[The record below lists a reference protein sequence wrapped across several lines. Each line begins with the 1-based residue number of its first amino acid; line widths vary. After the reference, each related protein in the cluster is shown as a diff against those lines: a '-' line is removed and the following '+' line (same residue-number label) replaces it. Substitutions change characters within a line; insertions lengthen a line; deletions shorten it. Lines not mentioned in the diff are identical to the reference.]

1 MTKAR
6 LQIDWRRALIPLS
19 LGTMMFLYFYFK
31 APVWVLAIFVLWMP
45 VYYVV
50 YPWYLTTRWASF
62 ERTFAQ
68 LFQQRNFKA
77 LLEFY
82 RENWFLRKFG
92 PRAEML
98 TKLSLIYGGMEKYR
112 EAEQVL
118 EQAIE
123 LTTVSQRDRLYY
135 NLANVKYE
143 LGKYDEAEQMYKA
156 LNRGTPFGQTV
167 RVQLA
172 LIDLQRGRS
181 IEKAKATLTTE
192 LANSTGVLR
201 SRIEDALSRA

>member
-1 MTKAR
+1 MSKSR
-6 LQIDWRRALIPLS
+6 IEIDWRRALIPIS
-19 LGTMMFLYFYFK
+19 LAIMFLMVFYFK
-31 APVWVLAIFVLWMP
+31 TPLWALALFMLWMP
-45 VYYVV
+45 IYYLA
-50 YPWYLTTRWASF
+50 YPWYLRKRWLNF
-62 ERTFAQ
+62 EREFAFH
-68 LFQQRNFKA
+68 FQQRNFKT
-77 LLEFY
+77 LLQFY
-82 RENWFLRKFG
+82 RDNWFLRKFG

-98 TKLSLIYGGMEKYR
+98 TKLSLIYSGMEKYR

-123 LTTVSQRDRLYY
+123 LTPSTHRDRLYY

-181 IEKAKATLTTE
+181 VAAAKKTLQTE
-192 LANSTGVLR
+192 LENSTGVLKA
-201 SRIEDALSRA
+201 RITDALSRA

>member
-1 MTKAR
+1 MSRAR
-6 LQIDWRRALIPLS
+6 LEIDWRRALIPLS
-19 LGTMMFLYFYFK
+19 LGIMFLMVFYFNT
-31 APVWVLAIFVLWMP
+31 PLWVMVIFLMWMP
-45 VYYVV
+45 LYYMA
-50 YPWYLTTRWASF
+50 YPWYLEKRWLAF
-62 ERTFAQ
+62 EREFAL
-68 LFQQRNFKA
+68 LFQQRNFKG

-92 PRAEML
+92 PRGEML
-98 TKLSLIYGGMEKYR
+98 TKLSLIYSGMEKYR
-112 EAEQVL
+112 ESEQVL

-123 LTTVSQRDRLYY
+123 LTAAPHRDRLYY

-172 LIDLQRGRS
+172 LIHLQQGKS
-181 IEKAKATLTTE
+181 VEKARQTLEQE
-192 LANSTGVLR
+192 LSNTTGVLK
-201 SRIEDALSRA
+201 SRIEDALQRA

>member
-50 YPWYLTTRWASF
+50 YPWYLTNRWANF

>member
-1 MTKAR
+1 MSRAR
-6 LQIDWRRALIPLS
+6 LEIDWRRALIPLS
-19 LGTMMFLYFYFK
+19 LGIMFLMVFYFNT
-31 APVWVLAIFVLWMP
+31 PIWVMVIFLMWMP
-45 VYYVV
+45 LYYMAF
-50 YPWYLTTRWASF
+50 PWYLEKRWLAF
-62 ERTFAQ
+62 EREFAL
-68 LFQQRNFKA
+68 LFQQRNFKG

-82 RENWFLRKFG
+82 RVNWFLRKFG

-98 TKLSLIYGGMEKYR
+98 TKLSLIYSGMEKYR

-123 LTTVSQRDRLYY
+123 LTPAPQRDRLYY

-172 LIDLQRGRS
+172 LINLQQGRS
-181 IEKAKATLTTE
+181 VEKARRTLETE
-192 LANSTGVLR
+192 LSNATGVLK
-201 SRIEDALSRA
+201 SRIEDALQRA

>member
-1 MTKAR
+1 MSRAR
-6 LQIDWRRALIPLS
+6 LEIDWRRALIPLS
-19 LGTMMFLYFYFK
+19 LGIMFLMVFYFNT
-31 APVWVLAIFVLWMP
+31 PVWVMFIFLMWMP
-45 VYYVV
+45 VYYMA
-50 YPWYLTTRWASF
+50 YPWYLEKRWLAF
-62 ERTFAQ
+62 EREFAL
-68 LFQQRNFKA
+68 LFQQRNFKG

-98 TKLSLIYGGMEKYR
+98 TKLSLIYSGMEKYR

-123 LTTVSQRDRLYY
+123 LTAAAQRDRLYY

-172 LIDLQRGRS
+172 LINLQQGRS
-181 IEKAKATLTTE
+181 VDTARRTLETE
-192 LANSTGVLR
+192 LSNATGVLK
-201 SRIEDALSRA
+201 SRIEDALQRA

>member
-6 LQIDWRRALIPLS
+6 LHIDWRRALIPLS

-31 APVWVLAIFVLWMP
+31 APVWVLAIFILWMP
-45 VYYVV
+45 VYYGL
-50 YPWYLTTRWASF
+50 YPWYLTKRWASF

-98 TKLSLIYGGMEKYR
+98 TKLSLIYAGMEKYR

-123 LTTVSQRDRLYY
+123 LTTSSARDRLYY

-181 IEKAKATLTTE
+181 IDKAKSTLQTE

-201 SRIEDALSRA
+201 SRIEDALSRT